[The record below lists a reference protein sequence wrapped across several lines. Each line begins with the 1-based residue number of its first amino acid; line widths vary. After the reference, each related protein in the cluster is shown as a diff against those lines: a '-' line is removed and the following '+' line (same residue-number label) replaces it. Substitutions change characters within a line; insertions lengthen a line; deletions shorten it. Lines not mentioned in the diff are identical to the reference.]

1 MKSSR
6 RKPEYWISNNK
17 VLTGGISKKPHIR
30 NPNFETEET
39 KFLIKIWGDPKIQ
52 RTLIT
57 THRKLPVIQSLADR
71 MREKGYFRSVEE
83 INTRIKNLK
92 CLYNRIKKDIDL
104 GIISEPTWKHYS
116 AIDEIMNRP
125 MFGRPAHF
133 SPNTSTTTNSTINR
147 NISVIIENDDD
158 MNDNESDEFDDD
170 DEEDD
175 ITDENDDEN
184 DGIFDGTIIRAS
196 DLLEMETGNDIKIED
211 ELMVPKDEPL
221 DVDDD
226 DDDDVLLQHNTS

>member
-6 RKPEYWISNNK
+6 RKSDYWVSNNK

-104 GIISEPTWKHYS
+104 GIITEPTWKHYS

-133 SPNTSTTTNSTINR
+133 SPNTSTTTNSTSNRKIN
-147 NISVIIENDDD
+147 VIIENDDD
-158 MNDNESDEFDDD
+158 MNENESDEFDDD
-170 DEEDD
+170 DEDED
-175 ITDENDDEN
+175 EDDEN
-184 DGIFDGTIIRAS
+184 EIYDGTVIT
-196 DLLEMETGNDIKIED
+196 DLLEMETSNDIKIED
-211 ELMVPKDEPL
+211 ELMVPKEEPL
-221 DVDDD
+221 DL
-226 DDDDVLLQHNTS
+226 DDDVLLQHNIS